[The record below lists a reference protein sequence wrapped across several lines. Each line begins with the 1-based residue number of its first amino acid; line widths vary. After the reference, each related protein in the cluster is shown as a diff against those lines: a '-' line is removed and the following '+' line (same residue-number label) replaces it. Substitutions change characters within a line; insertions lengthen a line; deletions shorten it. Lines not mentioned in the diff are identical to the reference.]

1 MAQIPRA
8 LLQRWLVQAERWW
21 CMTNNRY
28 LKRWD
33 NSVQNNYG
41 KPSIALVKGKGIVV
55 TDADGKSYLD
65 FLGGIATSVLGH
77 AHPAIVKAV
86 TKQVST
92 LSHVSNFYAHPNAIE
107 LAEKLVG
114 MTGDESAKVF
124 FCQSGAEANEAA
136 LKLSR
141 RTGKVRV
148 VAAQGAFHGRT
159 MGALSLTGQPSK
171 REPFLP
177 LIKGVKH
184 VPYGDIDAMR
194 KAVTKKTAMVIIEPI
209 MGEAGVIVPPADYLQ
224 ELRLLCDK
232 SGALLVIDAVQTG
245 MGRTGDWFGYEY
257 SGITP
262 DVITLAK
269 GLGGGLPLGAMI
281 ALGKAA
287 DLFQPGDHGST
298 FGGNPVT
305 TSAGLAA
312 IKFIEAQEI
321 LSKVE
326 KQGAHLMQELALIPG
341 VKEVRGA
348 GLLLGI
354 ELDSIKVAVF
364 ADAMRDAGVLVNAA
378 NPTTIRIAPALIVS
392 DAQINRFITIFRKVI
407 ADVK

>member
-1 MAQIPRA
+1 
-8 LLQRWLVQAERWW
+8 
-21 CMTNNRY
+21 MTNKTVINRW
-28 LKRWD
+28 K

-41 KPSIALVKGKGIVV
+41 SPSIALVKGKGLVV
-55 TDADGKSYLD
+55 TDADGKQYLD
-65 FLGGIATSVLGH
+65 FLGGIATNILGH

-86 TKQVST
+86 TKQVAT
-92 LSHVSNFYAHPNAIE
+92 LTHVSNFYAHPNAVE
-107 LAEKLVG
+107 LAEKLTA
-114 MTGDESAKVF
+114 MTGNKSAKVF
-124 FCQSGAEANEAA
+124 LCQSGAEANEAA

-141 RTGKVRV
+141 RTGRIRI

-177 LIKGVKH
+177 LVKGVKH
-184 VPYGDIDAMR
+184 VPYGDIEAMR
-194 KAVTKKTAMVIIEPI
+194 KAITRKTAMVIIEPI

-224 ELRLLCDK
+224 ELRAICDAK
-232 SGALLVIDAVQTG
+232 GALLVIDAVQTG

-305 TSAGLAA
+305 TAAALAA
-312 IKFIEAQEI
+312 IKFIEIQKI
-321 LSKVE
+321 LQKVE
-326 KQGAHLMQELALIPG
+326 KQGAYLMQELAVIPG
-341 VKEVRGA
+341 VAEVRGA

-354 ELDSIKVAVF
+354 ELETMKA
-364 ADAMRDAGVLVNAA
+364 ADIAKALQDQGVLVNAA
-378 NPTTIRIAPALIVS
+378 NPTTIRLAPALVVT
-392 DAQINRFITIFRKVI
+392 DAQIKKFVAIFKKVMS
-407 ADVK
+407 DGK

>member
-1 MAQIPRA
+1 
-8 LLQRWLVQAERWW
+8 
-21 CMTNNRY
+21 MTNKTMINRW
-28 LKRWD
+28 KS
-33 NSVQNNYG
+33 SVQNNYG
-41 KPSIALVKGKGIVV
+41 TPSIALVKGKGLVV
-55 TDADGKSYLD
+55 TDADGIQYLD
-65 FLGGIATSVLGH
+65 FLGGIATNILGH

-92 LSHVSNFYAHPNAIE
+92 LSHVSNFYVHPHAVE
-107 LAEKLVG
+107 LAEKLAA
-114 MTGDESAKVF
+114 MTGDKSAKVF

-141 RTGKVRV
+141 RTGKVRI

-159 MGALSLTGQPSK
+159 MGALSLTGQPAK

-184 VPYGDIDAMR
+184 VPFGDIEAMR

-209 MGEAGVIVPPADYLQ
+209 MGEAGVIVPPADYLRD
-224 ELRLLCDK
+224 LRALCDAK
-232 SGALLVIDAVQTG
+232 GALLVIDAVQTG

-305 TSAGLAA
+305 TAAGLAA
-312 IKFIEAQEI
+312 IKFIETQKI
-321 LSKVE
+321 LKKVE
-326 KQGAHLMQELALIPG
+326 KQGVYLMQELAVIPG
-341 VKEVRGA
+341 VSEVRGA

-354 ELDSIKVAVF
+354 ELENLRA
-364 ADAMRDAGVLVNAA
+364 ADIANALQNEGVLVNAA
-378 NPTTIRIAPALIVS
+378 NPTTIRLAPALIVT
-392 DAQINRFITIFRKVI
+392 DAQLKKFVSIFKKVMS
-407 ADVK
+407 DGK

>member
-1 MAQIPRA
+1 
-8 LLQRWLVQAERWW
+8 
-21 CMTNNRY
+21 MTNKTMINRW
-28 LKRWD
+28 KS
-33 NSVQNNYG
+33 SVQNNYG
-41 KPSIALVKGKGIVV
+41 TPSIALVKGKGLVV
-55 TDADGKSYLD
+55 TDADGKQYLD
-65 FLGGIATSVLGH
+65 FLGGIATNILGH

-92 LSHVSNFYAHPNAIE
+92 LSHVSNFYVHPHAVE
-107 LAEKLVG
+107 LAEKLAA
-114 MTGDESAKVF
+114 MTGDKSAKVF

-141 RTGKVRV
+141 RTGKVRI

-159 MGALSLTGQPSK
+159 MGALSLTGQPAK

-177 LIKGVKH
+177 LINGVKH
-184 VPYGDIDAMR
+184 VPFGDIEAMR

-209 MGEAGVIVPPADYLQ
+209 MGEAGVIVPPADYLR
-224 ELRLLCDK
+224 ELRALCDAK
-232 SGALLVIDAVQTG
+232 GALLVIDAVQTG

-305 TSAGLAA
+305 TAAGLAV
-312 IKFIEAQEI
+312 IKFIEAQKI
-321 LSKVE
+321 LKKVE
-326 KQGAHLMQELALIPG
+326 KQGVYLMQELAVIPG
-341 VKEVRGA
+341 VSEVRGA

-354 ELDSIKVAVF
+354 ELENLKA
-364 ADAMRDAGVLVNAA
+364 ADIAKALQNEGVLVNAA
-378 NPTTIRIAPALIVS
+378 NPTTIRLAPALIVT
-392 DAQINRFITIFRKVI
+392 DAQLKKFVSIFKKVMS
-407 ADVK
+407 DGK

>member
-1 MAQIPRA
+1 
-8 LLQRWLVQAERWW
+8 
-21 CMTNNRY
+21 MTNKKY

-33 NSVQNNYG
+33 SSLQNNYG

-55 TDADGKSYLD
+55 TDADGKTYLD
-65 FLGGIATSVLGH
+65 FLGGIATSILGH

-86 TKQVST
+86 TKQISI

-107 LAEKLVG
+107 LAEKLAA
-114 MTGDESAKVF
+114 MTGDKNARVF

-194 KAVTKKTAMVIIEPI
+194 KAISKKTAMVIIEPI
-209 MGEAGVIVPPADYLQ
+209 MGEAGVVVPPADYLQ
-224 ELRLLCDK
+224 ELRRLCDK
-232 SGALLVIDAVQTG
+232 NGSLLVIDAVQTG

-287 DLFQPGDHGST
+287 DLFQAGDHGST

-305 TSAGLAA
+305 TAAGLAA
-312 IKFIEAQEI
+312 IKFIETQDI
-321 LSKVE
+321 LQKVE
-326 KQGAHLMQELALIPG
+326 KQGLYLMQELALIPG

-348 GLLLGI
+348 GLLIGI
-354 ELDSIKVAVF
+354 ELDSLKASEVS
-364 ADAMRDAGVLVNAA
+364 DAMREAGVLVNAA
-378 NPTTIRIAPALIVS
+378 NGTTIRIAPALIVT
-392 DAQINRFITIFRKVI
+392 DAQINKFIATFRKVI
-407 ADVK
+407 TDAK

>member
-1 MAQIPRA
+1 
-8 LLQRWLVQAERWW
+8 
-21 CMTNNRY
+21 MTNKTMINR
-28 LKRWD
+28 WF

-41 KPSIALVKGKGIVV
+41 SPSIALVKGKGIVV
-55 TDADGKSYLD
+55 TDADGKQYLD
-65 FLGGIATSVLGH
+65 FLGGIATNILGH

-86 TKQVST
+86 TKQVSI
-92 LSHVSNFYAHPNAIE
+92 LSHVSNFYVHPNAVE
-107 LAEKLVG
+107 LAEKLAS
-114 MTGDESAKVF
+114 MTGDKGAKVF

-177 LIKGVKH
+177 LVKGVKH
-184 VPYGDIDAMR
+184 VPYGDIEAMR

-224 ELRLLCDK
+224 ELRALCDAK
-232 SGALLVIDAVQTG
+232 GALLVIDAVQTG

-305 TSAGLAA
+305 TAAGLAA
-312 IKFIEAQEI
+312 IKFIESQK
-321 LSKVE
+321 LLKKVE
-326 KQGAHLMQELALIPG
+326 KQGAYLMQELALIPG
-341 VKEVRGA
+341 VSEVRGA

-354 ELDSIKVAVF
+354 ELENLKSSDVAI
-364 ADAMRDAGVLVNAA
+364 ALQKSGVLVNAA
-378 NPTTIRIAPALIVS
+378 NPTTIRLAPALIVTDVQIKKFISIFKKVMS
-392 DAQINRFITIFRKVI
+392 DGK
-407 ADVK
+407 

>member
-1 MAQIPRA
+1 M
-8 LLQRWLVQAERWW
+8 LNRWNLV
-21 CMTNNRY
+21 
-28 LKRWD
+28 
-33 NSVQNNYG
+33 VQNNYG
-41 KPSIALVKGKGIVV
+41 TPSIALVQGKGIVV
-55 TDADGKSYLD
+55 TDADGRTYLD
-65 FLGGIATSVLGH
+65 FLGGIATNILGH

-86 TKQVST
+86 TRQIST
-92 LSHVSNFYAHPNAIE
+92 LSHVSNFYAHPHAVE
-107 LAEKLVG
+107 LAEKLVA
-114 MTGDESAKVF
+114 MTGDKNAKVF

-136 LKLSR
+136 FKLSR
-141 RTGKVRV
+141 RTGKVRI

-184 VPYGDIDAMR
+184 VPYGDIGAMR

-224 ELRLLCDK
+224 QLRALCDDT
-232 SGALLVIDAVQTG
+232 GALLVIDAVQTG

-281 ALGKAA
+281 ALGRAA
-287 DLFQPGDHGST
+287 NLFQPGDHGST

-305 TSAGLAA
+305 TAAALAA
-312 IKFIEAQEI
+312 IEFIETRKI
-321 LSKVE
+321 LKKVE
-326 KQGAHLMQELALIPG
+326 KQGAHLIQELAMIPG
-341 VKEVRGA
+341 VTQVRGA

-354 ELDSIKVAVF
+354 ELTTLKA
-364 ADAMRDAGVLVNAA
+364 ADIALALRNEGVLVNAA
-378 NPTTIRIAPALIVS
+378 NSTTIRIAPALIVS
-392 DAQINRFITIFRKVI
+392 DSQINKFISIFKKVI
-407 ADVK
+407 SHAK

>member
-1 MAQIPRA
+1 
-8 LLQRWLVQAERWW
+8 
-21 CMTNNRY
+21 MTNKKY
-28 LKRWD
+28 LTRWD
-33 NSVQNNYG
+33 SSLQNNYG
-41 KPSIALVKGKGIVV
+41 KPAITLVKGKGIVV

-65 FLGGIATSVLGH
+65 FLGGIATSILGH

-92 LSHVSNFYAHPNAIE
+92 LSHVSNFYAHPNAIA
-107 LAEKLVG
+107 LAEKLTK
-114 MTGDESAKVF
+114 MTGDKNAKVF

-141 RTGKVRV
+141 RTGKVRI

-194 KAVTKKTAMVIIEPI
+194 KAVSKKTAMVIIEPI
-209 MGEAGVIVPPADYLQ
+209 MGEAGVIVPPSDYLQ

-232 SGALLVIDAVQTG
+232 NGSLLVIDAVQTG

-257 SGITP
+257 SGIKP

-305 TSAGLAA
+305 TAAGLAA
-312 IKFIEAQEI
+312 IEFIESKKI
-321 LSKVE
+321 LGKVE
-326 KQGAHLMQELALIPG
+326 KQGAHLIQELALIPG
-341 VKEVRGA
+341 VKELRGA

-354 ELDSIKVAVF
+354 ELESLKASDVSE
-364 ADAMRDAGVLVNAA
+364 AMRNAGVLVNAA
-378 NPTTIRIAPALIVS
+378 NATTIRIAPALIVS
-392 DAQINRFITIFRKVI
+392 DAQITKFISICRKVI
-407 ADVK
+407 TDGK

>member
-1 MAQIPRA
+1 
-8 LLQRWLVQAERWW
+8 
-21 CMTNNRY
+21 MTNKTMINRW
-28 LKRWD
+28 KS
-33 NSVQNNYG
+33 SVQNNYG
-41 KPSIALVKGKGIVV
+41 TPSIALVKGKGLVV
-55 TDADGKSYLD
+55 TDADGKQYLD
-65 FLGGIATSVLGH
+65 FLGGIATNILGH

-92 LSHVSNFYAHPNAIE
+92 LSHVSNFYVHPHAVE
-107 LAEKLVG
+107 LAEKLAA
-114 MTGDESAKVF
+114 MTGDKSAKVF

-141 RTGKVRV
+141 RTGKVRI

-159 MGALSLTGQPSK
+159 MGALSLTGQPAK

-177 LIKGVKH
+177 LVKGVKH
-184 VPYGDIDAMR
+184 VPFGDIEAMR

-209 MGEAGVIVPPADYLQ
+209 MGEAGVIVPPADYLRD
-224 ELRLLCDK
+224 LRALCDAK
-232 SGALLVIDAVQTG
+232 GALLVIDAVQTG

-305 TSAGLAA
+305 TAAGLAA
-312 IKFIEAQEI
+312 IKFIETQKI
-321 LSKVE
+321 LKKVE
-326 KQGAHLMQELALIPG
+326 KQGVYLMQELAVIPG
-341 VKEVRGA
+341 VAEVRGA

-354 ELDSIKVAVF
+354 ELETKKASDVAV
-364 ADAMRDAGVLVNAA
+364 ALQNEGVLVNAA
-378 NPTTIRIAPALIVS
+378 NPTTIRLAPALIVT
-392 DAQINRFITIFRKVI
+392 DAQLKKFVSIFKKVMS
-407 ADVK
+407 DGK

>member
-1 MAQIPRA
+1 MSNKKF
-8 LLQRWLVQAERWW
+8 L
-21 CMTNNRY
+21 T
-28 LKRWD
+28 RWD
-33 NSVQNNYG
+33 ASLQNNYG
-41 KPSIALVKGKGIVV
+41 KPAITLVKGKGIVV
-55 TDADGKSYLD
+55 TDADGKTYLD
-65 FLGGIATSVLGH
+65 FLGGIATSILGH

-86 TKQVST
+86 TKQVSV
-92 LSHVSNFYAHPNAIE
+92 LSHVSNFYAHPNAIA
-107 LAEKLVG
+107 LAEKLTK
-114 MTGDESAKVF
+114 MTGDKNAKVF

-194 KAVTKKTAMVIIEPI
+194 KAITKKTAMVIIEPI
-209 MGEAGVIVPPADYLQ
+209 MGEAGVIVPPAEYLQ
-224 ELRLLCDK
+224 QLRELCDK
-232 SGALLVIDAVQTG
+232 NGSLLVIDAVQTG

-305 TSAGLAA
+305 TAAGLAA
-312 IKFIEAQEI
+312 IEFIESKKI
-321 LSKVE
+321 LAKVE

-354 ELDSIKVAVF
+354 ELESLKASDLS
-364 ADAMRDAGVLVNAA
+364 DAMRSAGVLVNAA
-378 NPTTIRIAPALIVS
+378 NATTIRIAPALIVT
-392 DAQINRFITIFRKVI
+392 DAQINKFISLFRKVI
-407 ADVK
+407 ADGK

>member
-1 MAQIPRA
+1 
-8 LLQRWLVQAERWW
+8 
-21 CMTNNRY
+21 MTNKAY
-28 LKRWD
+28 LNRWD
-33 NSVQNNYG
+33 RSLQNNYG
-41 KPSIALVKGKGIVV
+41 KPSITLVKGKGILV
-55 TDADGKSYLD
+55 TDADGKTYMD
-65 FLGGIATSVLGH
+65 FLGGIATNILGH

-86 TKQVST
+86 TRQISA
-92 LSHVSNFYAHPNAIE
+92 LSHVSNFYAHPNAIA
-107 LAEKLVG
+107 LAEKLTA
-114 MTGDESAKVF
+114 MTGDKSAKVF

-136 LKLSR
+136 FKLSR
-141 RTGKVRV
+141 RTGKVRI

-177 LIKGVKH
+177 LVKGVKH
-184 VPYGDIDAMR
+184 VPFGDIDAMR
-194 KAVTKKTAMVIIEPI
+194 KAISKKTSMVIIEPI

-224 ELRLLCDK
+224 DLRNLCDK
-232 SGALLVIDAVQTG
+232 NGVLLVIDAVQTG

-287 DLFQPGDHGST
+287 ELFQPGDHGST

-305 TSAGLAA
+305 TAAGLAA
-312 IKFIEAQEI
+312 IEFIESKKI
-321 LSKVE
+321 LNKVE
-326 KQGAHLMQELALIPG
+326 KQGAHLIQELALIPG

-354 ELDSIKVAVF
+354 ELESLKASDVS
-364 ADAMRDAGVLVNAA
+364 DAMRDAGVLVNAA
-378 NPTTIRIAPALIVS
+378 NATTIRIAPALIVS
-392 DAQINRFITIFRKVI
+392 DAQITKFISIFKKVI
-407 ADVK
+407 ADAK

>member
-1 MAQIPRA
+1 
-8 LLQRWLVQAERWW
+8 
-21 CMTNNRY
+21 
-28 LKRWD
+28 
-33 NSVQNNYG
+33 
-41 KPSIALVKGKGIVV
+41 
-55 TDADGKSYLD
+55 
-65 FLGGIATSVLGH
+65 
-77 AHPAIVKAV
+77 
-86 TKQVST
+86 
-92 LSHVSNFYAHPNAIE
+92 
-107 LAEKLVG
+107 
-114 MTGDESAKVF
+114 MTGDKSAKVF

-141 RTGKVRV
+141 RTGKVRA

-177 LIKGVKH
+177 LVKGVKH
-184 VPYGDIDAMR
+184 VPYGDIEAMR

-209 MGEAGVIVPPADYLQ
+209 MGEAGVIVPPVDYLQ
-224 ELRLLCDK
+224 ELRALCDAK
-232 SGALLVIDAVQTG
+232 GALLVIDAVQTG

-305 TSAGLAA
+305 TAAGLAA
-312 IKFIEAQEI
+312 IKFIESQK
-321 LSKVE
+321 LLKKVE
-326 KQGAHLMQELALIPG
+326 KQGAYLMQELALIPG
-341 VKEVRGA
+341 VSEVRGA

-354 ELDSIKVAVF
+354 ELENLKSSDVAS
-364 ADAMRDAGVLVNAA
+364 ALQKSGVLVNAA
-378 NPTTIRIAPALIVS
+378 NPTTIRLAPALIVT
-392 DAQINRFITIFRKVI
+392 DVQIKKFISIFKKVMS
-407 ADVK
+407 DVK

>member
-1 MAQIPRA
+1 
-8 LLQRWLVQAERWW
+8 
-21 CMTNNRY
+21 MTNKKYVNRWQRS
-28 LKRWD
+28 L
-33 NSVQNNYG
+33 QNNYG
-41 KPSIALVKGKGIVV
+41 QPTIALVKGKGLLV
-55 TDADGKSYLD
+55 TDADGKIYMD
-65 FLGGIATSVLGH
+65 FLGGIATNILGH

-86 TKQVST
+86 TKQVSL

-107 LAEKLVG
+107 LAEKLTAL
-114 MTGDESAKVF
+114 TGDNSAKVF

-141 RTGKVRV
+141 RTGKMRV

-184 VPYGDIDAMR
+184 VPFGDIDSMR
-194 KAVTKKTAMVIIEPI
+194 KAVNKKTAMVIMEPI

-224 ELRLLCDK
+224 ELRKLCDQN
-232 SGALLVIDAVQTG
+232 GTLLVIDAVQTG

-262 DVITLAK
+262 DVITVAK

-287 DLFQPGDHGST
+287 ELFQPGDHGST

-305 TSAGLAA
+305 TAAGLAA
-312 IKFIEAQEI
+312 IEFIESKDI

-326 KQGAHLMQELALIPG
+326 KQGAHLIQELALIPG

-354 ELDSIKVAVF
+354 ELEALKASEVS
-364 ADAMRDAGVLVNAA
+364 DAMLAAGVLVNAA
-378 NPTTIRIAPALIVS
+378 NATTIRIAPALIVS
-392 DAQINRFITIFRKVI
+392 DAQINKFISIFRKVL
-407 ADVK
+407 ADGK

>member
-1 MAQIPRA
+1 
-8 LLQRWLVQAERWW
+8 
-21 CMTNNRY
+21 MTNKTMINRW
-28 LKRWD
+28 KS
-33 NSVQNNYG
+33 SVQNNYG
-41 KPSIALVKGKGIVV
+41 TPSIALVKGKGLVV
-55 TDADGKSYLD
+55 TDADGKQYLD
-65 FLGGIATSVLGH
+65 FLGGIATNILGH

-92 LSHVSNFYAHPNAIE
+92 LSHVSNFYVHPHAVE
-107 LAEKLVG
+107 LAEKLAA
-114 MTGDESAKVF
+114 MTGDKSAKVF

-184 VPYGDIDAMR
+184 VPYGDIEAMR

-224 ELRLLCDK
+224 QLRALCDDK
-232 SGALLVIDAVQTG
+232 GALLVIDAVQTG

-287 DLFQPGDHGST
+287 DLFQTGDHGST

-305 TSAGLAA
+305 TAAGLAA
-312 IKFIEAQEI
+312 IKFIETAGV
-321 LSKVE
+321 LAKVE
-326 KQGAHLMQELALIPG
+326 KQGAHLMQELAVIPG
-341 VKEVRGA
+341 VAEVRGA

-354 ELDSIKVAVF
+354 ELNSLKS
-364 ADAMRDAGVLVNAA
+364 ADIANALRAEGVLVNAA
-378 NPTTIRIAPALIVS
+378 NPTTIRIAPALIVT
-392 DAQINRFITIFRKVI
+392 DAQIKKFIAIFKKVMSD
-407 ADVK
+407 AK